1 MGQISGVDAAL
12 ITSIAG
18 VAVANIS
25 YVGPTS
31 AAAIGLGGGGGGGT
45 PKALTLGFYGTSEE
59 ACINGPADISRG
71 RSQTV
76 YYKESNNTVYADEAL
91 TIPFNG
97 DDSWWYNGT
106 DGQSWVIAGNGRMA
120 ISVACG

>member
-31 AAAIGLGGGGGGGT
+31 AATIGLGGGGGGGKLYT
-45 PKALTLGFYGTSEE
+45 VSSFDPSRA
-59 ACINGPADISRG
+59 ACIFGPSSPTQTLYYNSGDNIFYLDASFRAPFLGDGSFYYNATDNGWAQIG
-71 RSQTV
+71 
-76 YYKESNNTVYADEAL
+76 NNGSL
-91 TIPFNG
+91 L
-97 DDSWWYNGT
+97 DS
-106 DGQSWVIAGNGRMA
+106 AP
-120 ISVACG
+120 C